1 MYILSFL
8 SKFELL
14 RKLLYW
20 GTEEIAVETIFF
32 YSPCMKYLKTD
43 IIVKKYS
50 EYRLLWVLS
59 SILTFILLELE

>member
-1 MYILSFL
+1 MYIFCFL
-8 SKFELL
+8 GKFELL

-43 IIVKKYS
+43 IIV
-50 EYRLLWVLS
+50 E
-59 SILTFILLELE
+59 